1 MDFFTPQAAKKYG
14 NNTPY
19 YPNNS
24 NTPIGES
31 RSDGFMGFGRGT
43 GMVLNNVKARI
54 SKPTLSPPKSL
65 ATKYLRNSNRPN
77 VVKTIMDFGHVNY
90 KIFLN
95 SSGDL

>member
-1 MDFFTPQAAKKYG
+1 MGAWISSPPRRAKKYG

-65 ATKYLRNSNRPN
+65 ATKHLRNSNRPKRGKN
-77 VVKTIMDFGHVNY
+77 NHGLRPRK
-90 KIFLN
+90 L
-95 SSGDL
+95 